1 VFGDYVY
8 EQSAANWDHKLLIE
22 DFSGIGS
29 TDSCMEVFRRNG
41 FVIIPYS
48 DDLSFRLNGYDKL
61 LDQDQKLVVLLN
73 ERKYVPYDMIRRLR
87 CYQLSF
93 EKLFP
98 KLNAETLR
106 EQESL
111 DLDLLSEAYEKN
123 YEDLRGRNKTEE
135 FLRNKVYSAD
145 NASRF
150 IKEYYARLLKL
161 AESDCAYKDWM
172 KISEGK
178 ARIDILSCQYQ
189 LGFDS
194 SELNRLFEEFVLQNF
209 GKLSGEIDRN
219 TPVLVSKAMD
229 YMKAKSEK
237 FALVVMDG
245 MSEFDWDVLSCS
257 FDGIRYFRSAAM
269 AMIPTITSVSRQC
282 LVAGKYPRELI
293 NPWKQDKEKQEFTDC
308 AKKLGYTDQQIQY
321 GRGYDFEPDTF
332 SKCCCVII
340 NDCDD
345 MVHGQ
350 KQGVPGMYQDMK
362 LLAQQGKLAELTRR
376 LLGRGF
382 DVYISADHGN
392 TECIG
397 AGLLKG
403 TGVETETKSHRMIV
417 LKDYADQDKL
427 KEKYSL
433 IEFPKYYLNK
443 ELDYLICENGES
455 FDAKGAR
462 VMSHGGITLD
472 EVVVPFIEIKAVDN
486 NG

>member
-1 VFGDYVY
+1 MFGDYVY

-22 DFSGIGS
+22 DYSGIGFAAS
-29 TDSCMEVFRRNG
+29 CTDVFLRNG
-41 FVIIPYS
+41 FHIIPYL
-48 DDLSFRLNGYDKL
+48 DDLSFRLNSYDEL
-61 LDQDQKLVVLLN
+61 LDQDKKIVVLLE
-73 ERKYVPYDMIRRLR
+73 ERKYVPYDVSRRLH

-98 KLNAETLR
+98 KLNSDALR
-106 EQESL
+106 DQKSL
-111 DLDLLSEAYEKN
+111 DLNLLSEAYVKN
-123 YEDLRGRNKTEE
+123 YEDQRSKSRTED
-135 FLRNKVYSAD
+135 FLSKKVYVAD
-145 NASRF
+145 NAINVVRES
-150 IKEYYARLLKL
+150 YAQLLSL
-161 AESDCAYKDWM
+161 AKRGCNYKDWM
-172 KISEGK
+172 KIAEGK

-189 LGFDS
+189 LDFDS
-194 SELNRLFEEFVLQNF
+194 SELNRIFETFVIQNF
-209 GKLSGEIDRN
+209 GKLSGEIDWH

-229 YMKAKSEK
+229 YMSAKSKK

-245 MSEFDWDVLSCS
+245 MSEFDWDVLSES
-257 FDGIRYFRSAAM
+257 FEGIHYSRSAAM
-269 AMIPTITSVSRQC
+269 AMVPTITSVSRQC

-293 NPWKQDKEKQEFTDC
+293 NPWKQEKEKQEFTQC
-308 AKKLGYTDQQIQY
+308 VKNLGYKDQQIQY
-321 GRGYDFEPDTF
+321 GRGYDFEPETF

-350 KQGVPGMYQDMK
+350 KQGMPGMYQDMK
-362 LLAQQGKLAELTRR
+362 LLAGQGKLAELTRR
-376 LLGRGF
+376 LIRKGF

-417 LKDYADQDKL
+417 LKDYANQDQL

-443 ELDYLICENGES
+443 ELNYLICECGES
-455 FDAKGAR
+455 LDAKGMR

-472 EVVVPFIEIKAVDN
+472 EVVVPFIEIKAGEN